1 VGKVIC
7 VLMLL
12 AALAPLA
19 SAATASDDR
28 VLVADVP
35 RALAQLQRVGA
46 PLPTEGMRIGLALAH
61 PHPDAEDALL
71 RGLFD
76 RSSPDYHRFLTPAQY
91 AQRFGV
97 PASTQHDVRAWLAG
111 GGLQV
116 EHVTGAGDYFLASG
130 TVAQVQALL
139 KTTIGRYQ
147 AGDTTFD
154 ANDAPPSVPRALPI
168 FTVLGLD
175 SSRKHRTMADVSGV
189 QGTPNIG
196 AQSPEELR
204 SVYEHPDGIT
214 GEGTSVAILGNGAT
228 DSVIADLHAF
238 DAEHGIAPLP
248 VDVVHVPANGN
259 FSDTSGNIEWN
270 IDMQAIH
277 GMAPGI
283 SREVLYFAPSL
294 ADSELTAAL
303 GAWVND
309 ANGPPIMNAS
319 LGECEQIPVLNPIL
333 NNPVLNPIN
342 GNNNPNA
349 LPVSQAVSQASQ
361 PATTQLLQQAVME
374 GRNFFAAS
382 GDNGSS
388 CTVAYPG
395 ANGVANEGVPLTSDP
410 ANTPFTTGVGGTV
423 LYSDGNEPAGRSLE
437 RAWEYSGGNS
447 SPFIRAPDYQQG
459 VANLSRP
466 CATDTQGQ
474 PTNTGQLCRG
484 VPDVAA
490 LSGDAVANGYTIVSD
505 GEDAGGGGTSLS
517 SPLWAGMWA
526 DVQSTAPAGANYG
539 FANRAIYAI
548 AKDPARY
555 AQAFHDITAGAN
567 GLNPAQPGYDYVTGF
582 GVPRLAGL
590 IAQVQAVTGIAG
602 RAPSAGASGC
612 ADRTAPVSRFARK
625 GSVKASRRRLALAG
639 TASDRGC
646 QANGAGRVARVR
658 VAVARQAGKHCR
670 FLTGKKGFTAPRSCS
685 HRVYLSAK
693 GTARWRYTYRGR
705 LAKGSYRAYV
715 RGTDAAG
722 NAPRRLAKTAIRRFR
737 IR

>member
-1 VGKVIC
+1 
-7 VLMLL
+7 MLL
-12 AALAPLA
+12 AAIAPVA
-19 SAATASDDR
+19 SAAAADR
-28 VLVADVP
+28 VLVANVP
-35 RALAQLQRVGA
+35 RGLALAQRTGAPPADQRLRVGFV
-46 PLPTEGMRIGLALAH
+46 LAH
-61 PHPDAEDALL
+61 PHPEAEDALL
-71 RGLFD
+71 AGLFD
-76 RSSPDYHRFLTPAQY
+76 RKSPNYHRFLTPAQY

-97 PASTQHDVRAWLAG
+97 PASTQRDVRAWLAG

-116 EHVTGAGDYFLASG
+116 DHVTDAGDYFLASG
-130 TVAQVQALL
+130 TVAQVQGLL

-147 AGDTTFD
+147 AGAVAFQ
-154 ANDAPPSVPRALPI
+154 ANDTAPSVPRALPI
-168 FTVLGLD
+168 YAVLGLD
-175 SSRKHRTMADVSGV
+175 STRRHRTMAEAGGT
-189 QGTPNIG
+189 QETPNTG

-204 SVYEHPDGIT
+204 SVYEHPAGIT
-214 GEGTSVAILGNGAT
+214 GQGTSVAILGNGAT

-238 DAEHGIAPLP
+238 DAEHGMPALP

-309 ANGPPIMNAS
+309 PNGPPIMNAS
-319 LGECEQIPVLNPIL
+319 LGECEQIPILNPIL
-333 NNPVLNPIN
+333 NNPLLDPIN
-342 GNNNPNA
+342 GNNNPDA

-388 CTVAYPG
+388 CTIAYPG
-395 ANGVANEGVPLTSDP
+395 ANGVANYGVPLTSDP

-423 LYSDGNEPAGRSLE
+423 LYSDGNEPAGRAVE

-459 VANLSRP
+459 VGNLNHP
-466 CATDTQGQ
+466 CATDSTGQ
-474 PTNTGQLCRG
+474 PSNTGQLCRG

-490 LSGDAVANGYTIVSD
+490 LSGDAVSNGYTIVSD

-526 DVQSTAPAGANYG
+526 DVLSTAPPGATYG
-539 FANRAIYAI
+539 FANPSIYAI

-555 AQAFHDITAGAN
+555 AAAFHDITVGAN

-582 GVPRLAGL
+582 GAPRLAGL

-602 RAPSAGASGC
+602 RTPGTAGSAC
-612 ADRTAPVSRFARK
+612 ADRSAPVSRFARK
-625 GSVKASRRRLALAG
+625 RAITASRRRLSLTG

-646 QANGAGRVARVR
+646 RAGGTGRVKRVR
-658 VAVARQAGKHCR
+658 VAVARLAGKRCR
-670 FLTGKKGFTAPRSCS
+670 FLKGRKGFTKPQRCS
-685 HRVYLSAK
+685 KRVYVTAK
-693 GTARWRYTYRGR
+693 GTTRWRYTFRGR
-705 LAKGSYRAYV
+705 LAKGRYRAYV
-715 RGTDAAG
+715 RGTDATG
-722 NAPRRLAKTAIRRFR
+722 NGPRTLPKAAIKSFR
-737 IR
+737 VR